1 MHRDD
6 VQNIPPAD
14 FDMDEDGDDVHAH
27 HIRMT
32 QPSQQPPPPPADI
45 DMNESGDD
53 VYARRM
59 RMSQAQQQASA
70 EDVPPPPPPMIPPE
84 PTNPAHTAPLK
95 PRNILERIQA
105 GASISKA
112 PVLFEL
118 PPAPA
123 DIPSSEAELA
133 EALEREAEAD
143 ADVEAEGT
151 PPPPGSNDDDEPAPR
166 SNRPGQK
173 GFAER
178 LMAKYGY
185 TKGSGLGA
193 QGQGITSAL
202 KVKVEKRKK
211 RSDAEGGGYLTP
223 GGKGTIVGGKKSASA
238 AQMEEGK
245 FGAMSEVVVLKG
257 MLAGIADV
265 GEEMGNGLLDD
276 IGGECDKKY
285 GRVERV
291 FVWRDHGDD
300 EESPPVFVKFT
311 AQLSALR
318 VSLTPFT
325 ERAI

>member
-1 MHRDD
+1 M
-6 VQNIPPAD
+6 Q
-14 FDMDEDGDDVHAH
+14 E
-27 HIRMT
+27 
-32 QPSQQPPPPPADI
+32 QQQQPYVEEVPPPPAL
-45 DMNESGDD
+45 
-53 VYARRM
+53 
-59 RMSQAQQQASA
+59 
-70 EDVPPPPPPMIPPE
+70 PPPEEPP
-84 PTNPAHTAPLK
+84 APLR

-105 GASISKA
+105 GSSISKA

-143 ADVEAEGT
+143 AEVDAAAH
-151 PPPPGSNDDDEPAPR
+151 DADADEPAPR

-193 QGQGITSAL
+193 QGQGMTTAL

-223 GGKGTIVGGKKSASA
+223 AGKGTIVGGKKNQSA
-238 AQMEEGK
+238 AQEEGGK

-265 GEEMGNGLLDD
+265 GKEMGDGLLDD

-300 EESPPVFVKFT
+300 EGSPPVFVKFT

-318 VSLTPFT
+318 VSLKSG
-325 ERAI
+325 R